1 MACKS
6 CASERQRKLCLPWA
20 LRTFVMA
27 LFTLSPLQPTATAQ
41 VKETR
46 RVLILNEVGTS
57 YPGINL
63 IDQGIRTALEDSPY
77 KIEFYRE
84 YMETLEFPDLAIQ
97 RRLHD
102 TYLLKYRN
110 RRLDVIITVGP
121 SPLSFMV
128 ETHQRFF
135 PDVPVIFC
143 LAENRASGSPK
154 LDAHFTG
161 VGDSIE
167 AAKTLEAALHLLPRT
182 EHVVLVGG
190 TSAFDKQAE
199 AIVREQ
205 LRSYEDRLDLSYLTN
220 LNMPTLSER
229 LKHLPGN
236 TVVVLISF
244 SRDAAGTRFIDGTE
258 SAPMITA
265 AASAPVFSLFD
276 VNLNHGEVGG
286 DVDSLYD
293 QGKIAGSLAL
303 RTLKGEKQQDTP
315 VALNTSVYMFDFGA
329 LQHWGLKESNLPPG
343 SVVLNRRPTFW
354 KSYGERIVAG
364 MFAFLAQTL
373 IIIALLWQRKRRREV
388 AAQLRITLEAVRES
402 EQRFRVIANAAP
414 VMIWMSGPD
423 KLCTYFNQPW
433 LDFTGRSLEEELG
446 NGWSEGVHAED
457 SKRCLDTYTE
467 AFDRRVPYELQYRL
481 RRHDGEYRWVLNHG
495 VPRINMD
502 DSFAGYIG
510 SGIDVT
516 ERKQAEE
523 ALSTVNQ
530 KLIQSQEEERT
541 RIARELHDDINQRLA
556 LLAIRLEGLQHNPSS
571 KAKVMNDIAETSKQ
585 MQDLASDVQALSH
598 HLHSSKLEYLGLA
611 AAAAGFCREVSD
623 RQGGEIDFHSE
634 NIPRDLPKEASL
646 CLFRVLQESIQNA
659 IKHSGSRHFE
669 VSLSGGLYEVELTV
683 RDFGIGFDPG
693 EAMKGN
699 GLGLTSIRERLKL
712 VNGNLSIDSQPQRGT
727 TIQARVPLATRMKS
741 AGAVG

>member
-1 MACKS
+1 
-6 CASERQRKLCLPWA
+6 
-20 LRTFVMA
+20 MA

-63 IDQGIRTALEDSPY
+63 IDQGIRTALENSPF

-84 YMETLEFPDLAIQ
+84 YMETLWFPEPAIQ
-97 RRLHD
+97 RQLRD

-110 RRLDVIITVGP
+110 RRPDVITVGP
-121 SPLSFMV
+121 GPLSFMV

-135 PDVPVIFC
+135 PEVPIIFC
-143 LAENRASGSPK
+143 LAENSASGSPK
-154 LDAHFTG
+154 LDAHFTR
-161 VGDSIE
+161 VEDSIE
-167 AAKTLEAALHLLPRT
+167 AAKTLEAALHLLPGT
-182 EHVVLVGG
+182 EHVVVVGG
-190 TSAFDKQAE
+190 TSAFDKHVE

-220 LNMPTLSER
+220 LDMPTLLER

-236 TVVVLISF
+236 TVVVLMSF

-315 VALNTSVYMFDFGA
+315 VALNTSVYMFDLRA
-329 LQHWGLKESNLPPG
+329 LRHWGLKESNLPPG
-343 SVVLNRRPTFW
+343 SILLNRQPTFW
-354 KSYGERIVAG
+354 KAYRERIVAG

-373 IIIALLWQRKRRREV
+373 VMIALLLQRTRRREV
-388 AAQLRITLEAVRES
+388 AARLRITLEAVRES
-402 EQRFRVIANAAP
+402 EQRFRVVANAAP

-423 KLCTYFNQPW
+423 KLCSYFNEPW
-433 LDFTGRSLEEELG
+433 VEFTGRRLETELG
-446 NGWSEGVHAED
+446 NGWVVGVHPED
-457 SKRCLDTYTE
+457 LQRCQQTYTQ
-467 AFDRRVPYELQYRL
+467 AFDRSVPYELEYRL

-495 VPRINMD
+495 VPRVNID
-502 DSFAGYIG
+502 DCFAGYIG
-510 SGIDVT
+510 SCIDIT
-516 ERKQAEE
+516 GQKLAEE

-530 KLIQSQEEERT
+530 KLIQAHEEERT
-541 RIARELHDDINQRLA
+541 EIARELHDDIDQRLA
-556 LLAIRLEGLQHNPSS
+556 LLAIRLERLQHNLPPS
-571 KAKVMNDIAETSKQ
+571 KAAIMQDIAEAAKQ
-585 MQDLASDVQALSH
+585 AQDLGSDVQALSH

-611 AAAAGFCREVSD
+611 AAAAGFCREVS
-623 RQGGEIDFHSE
+623 RGQEVEIDFRSE
-634 NIPRDLPKEASL
+634 NIPKDLPKEASL
-646 CLFRVLQESIQNA
+646 CLFRVLQEAIQNA
-659 IKHSGSRHFE
+659 TKHSGSRHFE
-669 VSLSGGLYEVELTV
+669 VSLSSGLSEIELTV
-683 RDFGIGFDPG
+683 RDFGIGFDLG
-693 EAMKGN
+693 EAMKGH
-699 GLGLTSIRERLKL
+699 GLGLTSVRERLKL
-712 VNGNLSIDSQPQRGT
+712 VNGSLSIDSQPQHGT
-727 TIQARVPLATRMKS
+727 TIQVRIPLATRMKS
-741 AGAVG
+741 AGALG